1 MAAGWTA
8 GRKQLRGGASIVLV
22 KRSNTYDEAYRS
34 FRWDIPERYN
44 IAGDVC
50 DRHADSDAV
59 ALIHD
64 RGNGEVRHYRFR
76 DIQRSANQ
84 LANVFTYYNLARG
97 SFVAILLGQ
106 DPEAGITHVACW
118 KAGLISVTISRL
130 FGVEAVEH
138 RLSISE
144 ARVLVT
150 DKAGW
155 EVVAPIRD
163 RLPNLAHILIVDGAS
178 DDASD
183 FYATLSRASDRFA
196 NVATSSGD
204 PAFMNFT
211 SGTTGPAKG
220 VLKAHRAMI
229 GVMPAIEFCHDFF
242 PQEGDLFWSPADWSW
257 LAGFMN
263 ILMPAWFHGKS
274 VLAFRAPSFDPEQ
287 AVAMMVKH
295 EVRNTLLTPTMLKM
309 LRQVGRLPD
318 KLKLRSVVSGSEA
331 VGGELVNWAQEAL
344 KVNVNVVFGQTECN
358 STIGNN
364 GRIMPFKAGALGRAM
379 PGHVCAVVDD
389 SGQEVSP
396 GTIGNIAFRRPDPL
410 MMLQYWRDPEATAAK
425 FVGDWMITGDL
436 GMCDEDGYF
445 WFHARADDIISSSG
459 YRIGPGEIEDVLIKH
474 PDVAMAAVIGVPD
487 PIRNEVIK
495 AFIVLSRGVSP
506 SDEIKESIRAMVKTR
521 LAKHE
526 APRDI
531 EIVDK
536 LPLSANGKILRREL
550 REREIRRLASGVDA
564 AS

>member
-1 MAAGWTA
+1 M
-8 GRKQLRGGASIVLV
+8 LI

-50 DRHADSDAV
+50 DRHAGNDAV

-84 LANVFTYYNLARG
+84 LANVFTHYNLARG

-138 RLSISE
+138 RLGISE

-163 RLPNLAHILIVDGAS
+163 RLPNLAHVLIVDGAS
-178 DDASD
+178 NDASD
-183 FYATLSRASDRFA
+183 FYATLSRASDRFD
-196 NVATSSGD
+196 NVLTSSAD

-229 GVMPAIEFCHDFF
+229 GVMPSIEFCHDFF

-263 ILMPAWFHGKS
+263 ILMPAWFHGKP

-309 LRQVGRLPD
+309 LRQVRRLPD
-318 KLKLRSVVSGSEA
+318 TLKLRSVVSGSEA
-331 VGGELVNWAQEAL
+331 VGGELVSWAQDAL

-389 SGQEVSP
+389 SGQEVAP

-506 SDEIKESIRAMVKTR
+506 SEEIKDSIRAMVKTR
-521 LAKHE
+521 LARHE

-550 REREIRRLASGVDA
+550 REREIRRLADQ
-564 AS
+564 ASMPTN

>member
-1 MAAGWTA
+1 MLLTRAE
-8 GRKQLRGGASIVLV
+8 
-22 KRSNTYDEAYRS
+22 TYDEVYNA
-34 FRWDIPERYN
+34 FRWNIPDRYN
-44 IAGDVC
+44 MAYDVC
-50 DRHADSDAV
+50 DRHAANEGAV

-64 RGNGEVRHYRFR
+64 RGNGEVRRYTFR

-84 LANVFTYYNLARG
+84 LANFLVHQNLPRR

-106 DPEAGITHVACW
+106 DPEAAITHVASW
-118 KAGLISVTISRL
+118 KAGLVSVTISRL

-138 RLSISE
+138 RLAISD

-150 DKAGW
+150 DRAGW
-155 EVVAPIRD
+155 EIVAPIRA
-163 RLPNLAHILIVDGAS
+163 RLPHLAYVLIVDGVS
-178 DDASD
+178 DGAAD
-183 FYATLSRASDRFA
+183 FNAVLARASDRFD
-196 NVATSSGD
+196 NVATSSAD

-229 GVMPAIEFCHDFF
+229 GVMPSIEFCHDFF

-263 ILMPAWFHGKS
+263 ILMPAWFYGKP
-274 VLAFRAPSFDPEQ
+274 VLAFRATSFDPEQ
-287 AVAMMVKH
+287 ALAMMTKH
-295 EVRNTLLTPTMLKM
+295 QVRNSLLTPTMLKM
-309 LRQVGRLPD
+309 MRQVPRLPD
-318 KLKLRSVVSGSEA
+318 RLALRSVVSGSEA
-331 VGGELVNWAQEAL
+331 VGGELVSWAQEAL

-364 GRIMPFKAGALGRAM
+364 GRVMPFKPGALGRAM
-379 PGHVCAVVDD
+379 PGHTCAVIDD
-389 SGQEVSP
+389 SGEEVGP
-396 GTIGNIAFRRPDPL
+396 GVIGNIAFRSPDPL

-425 FVGDWMITGDL
+425 FIGDWMVTGDL
-436 GMCDEDGYF
+436 GHRDDEGYF

-474 PDVAMAAVIGVPD
+474 PSVAMAAVIGVPD
-487 PIRNEVIK
+487 PVRNESIK
-495 AFIVLSRGVSP
+495 AFIVLARGVSP
-506 SDEIKESIRAMVKTR
+506 SDEVKDSIKAMVKTR
-521 LAKHE
+521 LARHE

-531 EIVDK
+531 EIVEQ

-550 REREIRRLASGVDA
+550 REREIQRIADSNVTPRPRD
-564 AS
+564 

>member
-1 MAAGWTA
+1 MLIKPGSSYEDVY
-8 GRKQLRGGASIVLV
+8 GA
-22 KRSNTYDEAYRS
+22 
-34 FRWDIPERYN
+34 FRWRIPERYN
-44 IAGDVC
+44 MAQDVC
-50 DRHADSDAV
+50 DRHALHDGRI

-64 RGNGEVRHYRFR
+64 RGNGEVHQYTFR
-76 DIQRSANQ
+76 DIQRSANR
-84 LANVFTYYNLARG
+84 LANVFQHYDLARG
-97 SFVAILLGQ
+97 RFVAILLGQ
-106 DPEAGITHVACW
+106 DPEAAITHVAAW
-118 KAGLISVTISRL
+118 KAGLVSVTISRL

-138 RLSISE
+138 RLAISD
-144 ARVLVT
+144 AQLLVT
-150 DKAGW
+150 DRAGW
-155 EVVAPIRD
+155 EVVSAIRD
-163 RLPNLAHILIVDGAS
+163 RLPHLKAVLTIDGAFEGTL
-178 DDASD
+178 D
-183 FYATLSRASDRFA
+183 FHTMLERASDRFN
-196 NVATSSGD
+196 NVDTSSAD

-220 VLKAHRAMI
+220 VLKAHRAML
-229 GVMPAIEFCHDFF
+229 GVMPSIEFCHDFF
-242 PQEGDLFWSPADWSW
+242 PREGDLFWSPADWSW

-263 ILMPAWFHGKS
+263 ILMPAWFHGKP
-274 VLAFRAPSFDPEQ
+274 VLAYRASSFDPEQ

-295 EVRNTLLTPTMLKM
+295 HVRNTLLTPTMLKM
-309 LRQVGRLPD
+309 LRQVGPMPD
-318 KLKLRSVVSGSEA
+318 DLKLRSVVSGSEA
-331 VGGELVNWAQEAL
+331 VGGELVKWAQEAL
-344 KVNVNVVFGQTECN
+344 HVHVNVVFGQTECN

-364 GRIMPFKAGALGRAM
+364 GRIMPFKAGALGRAI

-389 SGQEVSP
+389 EGQEVSV

-410 MMLQYWRDPEATAAK
+410 MMLEYWRDPEATAAK

-436 GMCDEDGYF
+436 GTRDEDGYF

-487 PIRNEVIK
+487 PIRNESIK

-506 SDEIKESIRAMVKTR
+506 SNEMHESIRALVKER

-526 APRDI
+526 APREI

-550 REREIRRLASGVDA
+550 REQELSRLKADRTSTTHGRG
-564 AS
+564 

>member
-1 MAAGWTA
+1 MLIT
-8 GRKQLRGGASIVLV
+8 
-22 KRSNTYDEAYRS
+22 RSDSYDETYRS
-34 FRWDIPERYN
+34 FRWNIPKAYN
-44 IAGDVC
+44 IASDVC
-50 DRHADSDAV
+50 DRHAGGDAV

-64 RGNGEVRHYRFR
+64 RGTGDVRHYTFR
-76 DIQRSANQ
+76 DIQRSANR
-84 LANVFTYYNLARG
+84 LANVFSHYGLARG

-118 KAGLISVTISRL
+118 KAGLVSVTISRL

-138 RLSISE
+138 RLGISD

-155 EVVAPIRD
+155 SVVAPIRD
-163 RLPNLAHILIVDGAS
+163 RLPHLQHVLIVDGVS
-178 DDASD
+178 DGASD
-183 FYATLSRASDRFA
+183 FYAAIARASDHFL
-196 NVATSSGD
+196 NIGTSSAD

-229 GVMPAIEFCHDFF
+229 GVMPSIEFCHDFF
-242 PQEGDLFWSPADWSW
+242 PQPGDLFWSPADWSW

-263 ILMPAWFHGKS
+263 ILMPAWFHGKP
-274 VLAFRAPSFDPEQ
+274 VLAFRASSFDPEQ

-295 EVRNTLLTPTMLKM
+295 RVRNSLLTPTMLKM
-309 LRQVGRLPD
+309 LRQVGRLPEALD
-318 KLKLRSVVSGSEA
+318 LRSVVSGSEA
-331 VGGELVNWAQEAL
+331 VGAELVRWAQDAL

-364 GRIMPFKAGALGRAM
+364 GRVMPFKAGALGRAM

-389 SGQEVSP
+389 SGQEVAP

-410 MMLQYWRDPEATAAK
+410 MLLEYWRDAKATAAK
-425 FVGDWMITGDL
+425 FISDWMITGDL
-436 GMCDEDGYF
+436 GTCDEEGYF

-487 PIRNEVIK
+487 PVRNESIK
-495 AFIVLSRGVSP
+495 AFIVLSRSVVP
-506 SDEIKESIRAMVKTR
+506 SDDIKESIRTLVKTR

-531 EIVDK
+531 EIVDA

-550 REREIRRLASGVDA
+550 REREIRKMGGS
-564 AS
+564 S

>member
-1 MAAGWTA
+1 
-8 GRKQLRGGASIVLV
+8 
-22 KRSNTYDEAYRS
+22 
-34 FRWDIPERYN
+34 
-44 IAGDVC
+44 
-50 DRHADSDAV
+50 
-59 ALIHD
+59 
-64 RGNGEVRHYRFR
+64 
-76 DIQRSANQ
+76 
-84 LANVFTYYNLARG
+84 
-97 SFVAILLGQ
+97 
-106 DPEAGITHVACW
+106 
-118 KAGLISVTISRL
+118 
-130 FGVEAVEH
+130 
-138 RLSISE
+138 
-144 ARVLVT
+144 
-150 DKAGW
+150 
-155 EVVAPIRD
+155 
-163 RLPNLAHILIVDGAS
+163 
-178 DDASD
+178 
-183 FYATLSRASDRFA
+183 
-196 NVATSSGD
+196 
-204 PAFMNFT
+204 
-211 SGTTGPAKG
+211 
-220 VLKAHRAMI
+220 
-229 GVMPAIEFCHDFF
+229 
-242 PQEGDLFWSPADWSW
+242 
-257 LAGFMN
+257 
-263 ILMPAWFHGKS
+263 
-274 VLAFRAPSFDPEQ
+274 
-287 AVAMMVKH
+287 
-295 EVRNTLLTPTMLKM
+295 
-309 LRQVGRLPD
+309 
-318 KLKLRSVVSGSEA
+318 
-331 VGGELVNWAQEAL
+331 
-344 KVNVNVVFGQTECN
+344 
-358 STIGNN
+358 
-364 GRIMPFKAGALGRAM
+364 RIMPFKAGALGRAM

-550 REREIRRLASGVDA
+550 REREIRRLVSGVDA

>member
-1 MAAGWTA
+1 
-8 GRKQLRGGASIVLV
+8 LLI
-22 KRSNTYDEAYRS
+22 KRCNSYDETYRS
-34 FRWDIPERYN
+34 FRWNIPDLYN
-44 IAGDVC
+44 IAADVC

-64 RGNGEVRHYRFR
+64 PGSGDIRNYTFR

-84 LANVFTYYNLARG
+84 LANVFAHYGLARG

-138 RLSISE
+138 RLGISD

-155 EVVAPIRD
+155 AVVAPIRD
-163 RLPNLAHILIVDGAS
+163 RLPKLEQVLLVDGLS
-178 DDASD
+178 DGTSD
-183 FYATLSRASDRFA
+183 FHTVLARASDRFD
-196 NVATSSGD
+196 NVTTSSAD

-229 GVMPAIEFCHDFF
+229 GVMPSIEFCHDFF
-242 PQEGDLFWSPADWSW
+242 PQQGDLFWSPADWSW

-263 ILMPAWFHGKS
+263 ILMPAWFHGKP
-274 VLAFRAPSFDPEQ
+274 VLAFRATSFDPEQ
-287 AVAMMVKH
+287 ALAMMVKH
-295 EVRNTLLTPTMLKM
+295 RVRNSLLTPTMLKM
-309 LRQVGRLPD
+309 LRQVARLPD
-318 KLKLRSVVSGSEA
+318 DLNLRSVVSGSEA
-331 VGGELVNWAQEAL
+331 VGAELVNWAQEAL

-379 PGHVCAVVDD
+379 PGHTCAVVDD
-389 SGQEVSP
+389 SGAVVAP

-410 MMLQYWRDPEATAAK
+410 MLLQYWKDPKATSEK
-425 FVGDWMITGDL
+425 FIGGWMITGDL

-487 PIRNEVIK
+487 PVRNEAIK
-495 AFIVLSRGVSP
+495 AFIVLSRGVAP
-506 SDEIKESIRAMVKTR
+506 SDDIKESIRAMVKTR

-531 EIVDK
+531 EIVES

-550 REREIRRLASGVDA
+550 REREIRRMSAPT
-564 AS
+564 

>member
-1 MAAGWTA
+1 M
-8 GRKQLRGGASIVLV
+8 LI
-22 KRSNTYDEAYRS
+22 KRSDSYDETYRS
-34 FRWDIPERYN
+34 FRWNIPEAYN
-44 IAGDVC
+44 IASDVC
-50 DRHADSDAV
+50 DRHAGGDAV

-64 RGNGEVRHYRFR
+64 RGTGDVSHYTFR
-76 DIQRSANQ
+76 DIQHSANQ
-84 LANVFTYYNLARG
+84 LANVFTHYGLARG

-138 RLSISE
+138 RLGISG

-155 EVVAPIRD
+155 SVVAQIRD
-163 RLPNLAHILIVDGAS
+163 RLPQLEHVLIVDGVG
-178 DDASD
+178 DGASD
-183 FYATLSRASDRFA
+183 FYATIARASDHFTNAR
-196 NVATSSGD
+196 TSSAD

-229 GVMPAIEFCHDFF
+229 GVMPSIEFCHDFF
-242 PQEGDLFWSPADWSW
+242 PQQGDLFWSPADWSW

-263 ILMPAWFHGKS
+263 ILMPAWFHGKP
-274 VLAFRAPSFDPEQ
+274 VLAFRATSFDPEQ
-287 AVAMMVKH
+287 ALAMMVKH
-295 EVRNTLLTPTMLKM
+295 RVRNSLLTPTMLKM
-309 LRQVGRLPD
+309 LRQVGRLPEALD
-318 KLKLRSVVSGSEA
+318 LRSVVSGSEA
-331 VGGELVNWAQEAL
+331 VGAELVSWAQEAL

-364 GRIMPFKAGALGRAM
+364 GRVMPFKAGALGRAM

-389 SGQEVSP
+389 SGQEVAP
-396 GTIGNIAFRRPDPL
+396 GTIGNIAFRKPDPL
-410 MMLQYWRDPEATAAK
+410 MLLEYWRDPKATAAK
-425 FVGDWMITGDL
+425 FIGDWMITGDL
-436 GMCDEDGYF
+436 GMCDEEGYF

-487 PIRNEVIK
+487 PVRNESIK
-495 AFIVLSRGVSP
+495 AFIVLSRGVVP
-506 SDEIKESIRAMVKTR
+506 SDDIKESIRTMVKTR

-531 EIVDK
+531 EIVDA

-550 REREIRRLASGVDA
+550 REREIRRMGGS
-564 AS
+564 S

>member
-1 MAAGWTA
+1 MLI
-8 GRKQLRGGASIVLV
+8 KHSE
-22 KRSNTYDEAYRS
+22 SYDETYRS
-34 FRWDIPERYN
+34 FRWNIPEHYN
-44 IAGDVC
+44 IASDVC
-50 DRHADSDAV
+50 DRHADGDAV

-64 RGNGEVRHYRFR
+64 TGTGDVHNYTFR
-76 DIQRSANQ
+76 NIQRSANQ
-84 LANVFTYYNLARG
+84 LANVLTHYGLPRG

-138 RLSISE
+138 RLAISD

-155 EVVAPIRD
+155 SVVAPIRD
-163 RLPNLAHILIVDGAS
+163 RLPHLEQVLIVDGVCEGTG
-178 DDASD
+178 D
-183 FYATLSRASDRFA
+183 FHATLLRASDRFT
-196 NVATSSGD
+196 NVRTSSAD

-220 VLKAHRAMI
+220 VLKAHRAMLGI
-229 GVMPAIEFCHDFF
+229 MPSVEFCHDFF
-242 PQEGDLFWSPADWSW
+242 PQQGDLFWSPADWSW

-263 ILMPAWFHGKS
+263 ILMPAWFHGKP
-274 VLAFRAPSFDPEQ
+274 VLAFRATKFDPEQ
-287 AVAMMVKH
+287 ALAMMVKH
-295 EVRNTLLTPTMLKM
+295 RVRNSLLTPTMLKM
-309 LRQVGRLPD
+309 LRQVGQLPEA
-318 KLKLRSVVSGSEA
+318 LKLRSVVSGSEA
-331 VGGELVNWAQEAL
+331 VGAELVNWAQEAL

-364 GRIMPFKAGALGRAM
+364 GRVMPFKAGALGRAM

-389 SGQEVSP
+389 AGQEVAP

-410 MMLQYWRDPEATAAK
+410 MLLQYWRDPEATAAK

-436 GMCDEDGYF
+436 GTRDDEGYF

-487 PIRNEVIK
+487 PVRNEAIK
-495 AFIVLSRGVSP
+495 AFIVLSRGVVA
-506 SDEIKESIRAMVKTR
+506 SDDIKEGIRSMVKTR

-526 APRDI
+526 VPRDI
-531 EIVDK
+531 EIVES

-550 REREIRRLASGVDA
+550 REREIRKLGGST
-564 AS
+564 